1 VTLIRWRAALA
12 VLSLACLGACAQPA
26 SYSAMVV
33 DPQAFDTVRG
43 PAAGYREAVTVAPVT
58 GGKET
63 SPLWTSQVGNA
74 EFQEALARSLIATK
88 LASVDILS
96 NPGAVNGRY
105 RLEAV
110 LQSLQ
115 QPLMGFDLT
124 VTATVAY
131 KLTDIATGA
140 VVYESTL
147 VTPATATMSDTLIAV
162 ERLKLANEKAIR
174 ANLTKLIGELYALP
188 DRPVGGGQRSS

>member
-1 VTLIRWRAALA
+1 MA
-12 VLSLACLGACAQPA
+12 VLALVCLGACAQPA
-26 SYSAMVV
+26 SYSAMIV
-33 DPQAFDTVRG
+33 DAQAVDTARG
-43 PAAGYREAVTVAPVT
+43 PAASYRDTLVVAPVT

-74 EFQEALARSLIATK
+74 EFQEALTRSLIATK
-88 LASVDILS
+88 LASANILA
-96 NPGAVNGRY
+96 NPSAANGRY

-110 LQSLQ
+110 LQNLQ

-131 KLTDIATGA
+131 KLTEIATGT

-147 VTPATATMSDTLIAV
+147 VTPATATVGDAVIAV

-174 ANLTKLIGELYALP
+174 ANLTKLVGELFALP
-188 DRPVGGGQRSS
+188 DRSVDGGQRSS

>member
-1 VTLIRWRAALA
+1 MIVDTQA
-12 VLSLACLGACAQPA
+12 V
-26 SYSAMVV
+26 
-33 DPQAFDTVRG
+33 DTARG
-43 PAAGYREAVTVAPVT
+43 PAPSYRDTLVVAPVA

-63 SPLWTSQVGNA
+63 SPLWTSQVGNT
-74 EFQEALARSLIATK
+74 EFQEALVRSLIATK
-88 LASVDILS
+88 LASANILS
-96 NPGAVNGRY
+96 NPSAANGRY

-110 LQSLQ
+110 LQNLQ

-131 KLTDIATGA
+131 KLTEIATGT

-147 VTPATATMSDTLIAV
+147 VTPATATMGDAFIAV

-174 ANLTKLIGELYALP
+174 ANLTNLVGELYALP
-188 DRPVGGGQRSS
+188 DRPAAGGGRRSS

>member
-1 VTLIRWRAALA
+1 MMRLTTLA
-12 VLSLACLGACAQPA
+12 VVLLATLGACAQPA
-26 SYSAMVV
+26 SYAAMVV
-33 DPQAFDTVRG
+33 DAQAVDTARG
-43 PAAGYREAVTVAPVT
+43 PAPSYREALVVAPVS

-88 LASVDILS
+88 LASANILI
-96 NPGAVNGRY
+96 NPSAANGRY

-110 LQSLQ
+110 LQNLQ

-131 KLTDIATGA
+131 KLREIATGA
-140 VVYESTL
+140 VVYQNTL
-147 VTPATATMSDTLIAV
+147 VTPATATMGDSVIAI

-174 ANLTKLIGELYALP
+174 ANLTKLVGELYALP
-188 DRPVGGGQRSS
+188 DQPVGGGQRSS

>member
-1 VTLIRWRAALA
+1 MLRFTVLAAL
-12 VLSLACLGACAQPA
+12 LLATLGACAQPA
-26 SYSAMVV
+26 SYAAMVV
-33 DPQAFDTVRG
+33 DAQAVDTARG
-43 PAAGYREAVTVAPVT
+43 PAPSYRETLVVAPVS

-74 EFQEALARSLIATK
+74 EFQEALTRSLIATK
-88 LASVDILS
+88 LASANILL
-96 NPGAVNGRY
+96 NPSAANGRY

-110 LQSLQ
+110 LQNLQ

-131 KLTDIATGA
+131 KLTEISTGA
-140 VVYESTL
+140 LVYESTL
-147 VTPATATMSDTLIAV
+147 VTPATATMGDSVIAI

-174 ANLTKLIGELYALP
+174 ANLTRLVGELYALP
-188 DRPVGGGQRSS
+188 DQPAGGGLRSS

>member
-1 VTLIRWRAALA
+1 MLRFTALAALI
-12 VLSLACLGACAQPA
+12 LATLGACAQPA
-26 SYSAMVV
+26 SYAAMVV
-33 DPQAFDTVRG
+33 DAQAVDTARG
-43 PAAGYREAVTVAPVT
+43 PAPSYRETLVVAPVR

-74 EFQEALARSLIATK
+74 EFQEALTRSLIATK
-88 LASVDILS
+88 LASANILI
-96 NPGAVNGRY
+96 NPGAANGRY
-105 RLEAV
+105 RLEAA

-131 KLTDIATGA
+131 KLTEISTGA

-147 VTPATATMSDTLIAV
+147 VTPATATMSDALIAV

-174 ANLTKLIGELYALP
+174 ANLTKLVGDLYALP
-188 DRPVGGGQRSS
+188 DQPAGGGQRSS

>member
-1 VTLIRWRAALA
+1 MSSSRWRTALA
-12 VLSLACLGACAQPA
+12 VLALACLGACAQPA
-26 SYSAMVV
+26 SYSAMIV
-33 DPQAFDTVRG
+33 DAQAVDVARG
-43 PAAGYREAVTVAPVT
+43 PAESYRDTLVVAPVT

-74 EFQEALARSLIATK
+74 EFQEALTRSLIATR
-88 LASVDILS
+88 LANANILA
-96 NPGAVNGRY
+96 NPSAANGRY

-110 LQSLQ
+110 LQKLE

-124 VTATVAY
+124 VTATVFY
-131 KLTDIATGA
+131 RLTEIATGT

-147 VTPATATMSDTLIAV
+147 VTPATATMSDAVIAI

-174 ANLTKLIGELYALP
+174 ANLTKLVGELYALP
-188 DRPVGGGQRSS
+188 DRSVGGQRSS